1 MADEEARHAAARL
14 RDMKGL
20 GPRTEEWLALVGIDT
35 PDALRAAD
43 PFEVYARLR
52 TRAPGFNLNGLYALI
67 GAIEGRSWVDVKRE
81 RRTEILLRL
90 EQMGLAPR

>member
-1 MADEEARHAAARL
+1 MNEVLRL

-20 GPRTEEWLALVGIDT
+20 GPRSEEWLALVGIHT

-43 PFEVYARLR
+43 PFDVYARLR
-52 TRAPGFNLNGLYALI
+52 IQVPGFNLTGLYALI
-67 GAIEGRSWVDVKRE
+67 GAIEGRSWLEVKRE

>member
-1 MADEEARHAAARL
+1 MSTPGRL
-14 RDMKGL
+14 RDMRGL
-20 GPRTEEWLALVGIDT
+20 GPRSEEWLALVGIDT
-35 PDALRAAD
+35 PEGLRAAD

-52 TRAPGFNLNGLYALI
+52 EQVPDFNLNGLYALI
-67 GAIEGRSWVDVKRE
+67 GAVEERSWLEVKRE

>member
-1 MADEEARHAAARL
+1 MSEALRL

-20 GPRTEEWLALVGIDT
+20 GPRTEAWLALVGIHT
-35 PDALRAAD
+35 PSALRAAD

-52 TRAPGFNLNGLYALI
+52 TEVPGFSLNGLYALI
-67 GAIEGRSWVDVKRE
+67 GAIEGRSWLEVKRE